1 MSQSLN
7 PPRDHLVVAS
17 LFLLLFL
24 GLADNQTIPALL
36 PMLGASLGT
45 NVAVT
50 GLLVVFYS
58 LAAALAAFLIGSLSD
73 HYGRRRFLQVGVV
86 VFALASWLSAHS
98 DNFTELAVARTLTGL
113 AAGSLSTCSI
123 AFAGDWFPYE
133 VRGKAIGWIS
143 SAYFL
148 ALVAVPGVAVVA
160 TRFGWRRAFWVE
172 ALLAC
177 LVAGA
182 SLALPRDHV
191 TRQSETHRIA
201 NTLKAFH
208 SFLVRRDTSAMLM
221 AGFLASGGMVG
232 FITYIGQWLHLRF
245 GLSTPA
251 IGWVLMLGGVTAG
264 GVSPLGGAASDRLG
278 KRAVSI
284 GSSVVLAVSLVLLP
298 LLFWGLLLL
307 AVFVAV
313 SIAAG
318 FRQGPLTALV
328 TEMVPGPNRGS
339 FVALRN
345 ICSQLGISATVSIG
359 GLLYQRRGY
368 AAVTLLCALMSAGV
382 AILLT
387 TRIIEPHAAVE
398 PAG

>member
-1 MSQSLN
+1 M
-7 PPRDHLVVAS
+7 DYLVVAN

-58 LAAALAAFLIGSLSD
+58 LAAAFAAFLIGSLSD

-98 DNFTELAVARTLTGL
+98 GNFTQLALARAFTGL

-123 AFAGDWFPYE
+123 AFAGDWFPYQ

-148 ALVAVPGVAVVA
+148 ASVAVPGAAVIA

-172 ALLAC
+172 ALFAC
-177 LVAGA
+177 LVAAA
-182 SLALPRDHV
+182 SLTLPRDHV
-191 TRQSETHRIA
+191 TRQSETHQIA
-201 NTLKAFH
+201 TTLKAFR
-208 SFLVRRDTSAMLM
+208 SFLARRDTSAMLLV
-221 AGFLASGGMVG
+221 AFLASGGLVG

-251 IGWVLMLGGVTAG
+251 IGGVLMLGGLTAVVG
-264 GVSPLGGAASDRLG
+264 APLGGTLSDRWG

-284 GSSVVLAVSLVLLP
+284 GSNVVLAVSLVLLP
-298 LLFWGLLLL
+298 LFLWGLLLL
-307 AVFVAV
+307 AAFVTV
-313 SIAAG
+313 SVSAG

-328 TEMVPGPNRGS
+328 TEMVPGPQRGS

-345 ICSQLGISATVSIG
+345 ICSQLGISATVSIS
-359 GLLYQRRGY
+359 GLLYERKGY
-368 AAVTLLCALMSAGV
+368 AAVTSLCALMTAGV

-387 TRIIEPHAAVE
+387 THIIEPDAAVE

>member
-1 MSQSLN
+1 M
-7 PPRDHLVVAS
+7 DFLVIAI

-36 PMLGASLGT
+36 PMLGPSLDAS
-45 NVAVT
+45 VAVT
-50 GLLVVFYS
+50 GLLVVYYS
-58 LAAALAAFLIGSLSD
+58 LAAALAAFLVGSLSD
-73 HYGRRRFLQVGVV
+73 HYGRRRFLQVGAA
-86 VFALASWLSAHS
+86 VFALASWFSAHS
-98 DNFTELAVARTLTGL
+98 QNFTELSLARAFTGL

-148 ALVAVPGVAVVA
+148 APVAVPGAAVIA
-160 TRFGWRRAFWVE
+160 SRFGWRRAFWVE

-177 LVAGA
+177 LVAVA

-191 TRQSETHRIA
+191 NRRSESHQLTH
-201 NTLKAFH
+201 TLVAFR
-208 SFLVRRDTSAMLM
+208 SFLSRRDTSAMLVV
-221 AGFLASGGMVG
+221 AFLVSGGLVG

-251 IGWVLMLGGVTAG
+251 IGWVFMLGGLTAVAG
-264 GVSPLGGAASDRLG
+264 APLGGSASDRWG

-284 GSSVVLAVSLVLLP
+284 ASNVVLALALFLLP
-298 LLFWGLLLL
+298 LFPWGLALL

-313 SIAAG
+313 SMSAA

-328 TEMVPGPNRGS
+328 TEMVPGPQRGA

-345 ICSQLGISATVSIG
+345 ICSQLGIGATVSLG
-359 GLLYQRRGY
+359 GLLYLRGGY
-368 AAVTLLCALMSAGV
+368 AAVTTLSAVMTAVV

-387 TRIIEPHAAVE
+387 THIVE
-398 PAG
+398 PVRQRPADSGR

>member
-7 PPRDHLVVAS
+7 PSVDYLVVGN

-50 GLLVVFYS
+50 GLLVVYYS

-73 HYGRRRFLQVGVV
+73 HYGRRPFLQVGVV
-86 VFALASWLSAHS
+86 VFALASWLSAHAES
-98 DNFTELAVARTLTGL
+98 FTELAVARALTGF

-123 AFAGDWFPYE
+123 AFAGDWFPYQ

-148 ALVAVPGVAVVA
+148 ASVAVPGAAIVA
-160 TRFGWRRAFWVE
+160 TRFGWRRAFWLE
-172 ALLAC
+172 AFLAC
-177 LVAGA
+177 LVAAA

-201 NTLKAFH
+201 NTLEAFG
-208 SFLVRRDTSAMLM
+208 SFLSRRDTSAMLLV
-221 AGFLASGGMVG
+221 AFLVSGGLVG

-251 IGWVLMLGGVTAG
+251 IGLALMLGGLTAVIG
-264 GVSPLGGAASDRLG
+264 APLGGAASDRWG

-284 GSSVVLAVSLVLLP
+284 GSNVVLAVSLFLLP
-298 LLFWGLLLL
+298 LFLWGLLLL
-307 AVFVAV
+307 AVFVAA

-328 TEMVPGPNRGS
+328 TEMVPGPQRGS

-345 ICSQLGISATVSIG
+345 ICSQLGISATVSVG

-368 AAVTLLCALMSAGV
+368 VAVTSLCALMTAGV
-382 AILLT
+382 AVLLT
-387 TRIIEPHAAVE
+387 THIIEPHAAVE